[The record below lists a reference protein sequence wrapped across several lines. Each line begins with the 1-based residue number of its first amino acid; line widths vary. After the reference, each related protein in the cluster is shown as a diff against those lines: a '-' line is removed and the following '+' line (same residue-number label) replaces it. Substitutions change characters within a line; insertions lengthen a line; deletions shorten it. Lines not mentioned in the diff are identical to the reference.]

1 MSFRARV
8 PCALLVAGVAAIAAG
23 SARAASFVVNVTADP
38 ALGTI
43 VTDVDVSS
51 NAGQVWTSAAIAI
64 GPITLNQGDDLTV
77 NVTFSGG
84 LALQLQ
90 SGVYNSGLEEIDF
103 TLLPLAPGTTVAASS
118 TLSVLSGAAGDLDA
132 TLPITDN
139 FTAID
144 RLGGTISEDL
154 TDTSFQYAGWTMQTT
169 YTSLTGGP
177 VTISSIE
184 LVSAATTVA
193 VVPEPSTA
201 ALLVAGLVAL
211 ARVRR
216 G

>member
-1 MSFRARV
+1 MSSRARDL
-8 PCALLVAGVAAIAAG
+8 CALLAGASVAVAAS
-23 SARAASFVVNVTADP
+23 SARGASFVVNVTADP
-38 ALGTI
+38 SLGTI
-43 VTDVDVSS
+43 ATDIDVSS

-64 GPITLNQGDDLTV
+64 GPLTLNQGDDITV

-90 SGVYNSGLEEIDF
+90 SGAYNSGLEEIDF
-103 TLLPLAPGTTVAASS
+103 TLLPLAPGTTVSASS
-118 TLSVLSGAAGDLDA
+118 TLSVLSGVAGDFDA
-132 TLPITDN
+132 TIPITDT

-144 RLGGTISEDL
+144 RLGGTIAEDL

-177 VTISSIE
+177 VTISSIQ
-184 LVSAATTVA
+184 LVSAATTVS

-211 ARVRR
+211 ARVRK